1 MLFKKKIQNYFQES
15 FTHATPLESYPQR
28 QDLETKQQQTD
39 IQWYLT
45 MDLIFISLIASDA
58 KHLFMCLSKVSK
70 VAQSCPTLC
79 DPVDCM

>member
-39 IQWYLT
+39 IQ
-45 MDLIFISLIASDA
+45 
-58 KHLFMCLSKVSK
+58 
-70 VAQSCPTLC
+70 
-79 DPVDCM
+79 